1 MGIVG
6 ALVIA
11 RWSWG
16 LMRDTGATMLDYR
29 QVGDPV
35 SAKIRSVVEE
45 AGDKI
50 TDLHVWQLGPGH
62 HAAIVAVITESEK
75 TPAVYRERLAKTAG
89 LSHITVEVN
98 IA

>member
-29 QVGDPV
+29 EAGDPIA
-35 SAKIRSVVEE
+35 AKIRSVVEE

-62 HAAIVAVITESEK
+62 HAAIIAVSTASEMNPVA
-75 TPAVYRERLAKTAG
+75 YRERLAQTAG

-98 IA
+98 AA

>member
-29 QVGDPV
+29 QTNDPV
-35 SAKIRSVVEE
+35 ARKIRAIVQET
-45 AGDKI
+45 GDQI
-50 TDLHVWQLGPGH
+50 TDLHVWQLGLGH
-62 HAAIVAVITESEK
+62 HAAIVAVITGNGSG
-75 TPAVYRERLAKTAG
+75 PAIYREKLSKITG
-89 LSHITVEVN
+89 LSHLTVEVN
-98 IA
+98 KA